1 MAHCLPPSHP
11 NNSRALFNLFFG
23 GGAGGCII
31 EMPPR
36 RCHFRFAG
44 TSFHPWYSR
53 VCGRSPC
60 PSFRR
65 CYIRETSLSSP
76 LRTRA
81 RAHTHTRARTHG
93 CAQPD
98 ANMTA
103 CQHLRPSFYQPGLN
117 IDPIDCP
124 KALLPFAAENASPQ
138 AALMETEAQSHPQ
151 ARPCYTQVTGLY
163 HRCGDCDVR
172 IVRTC
177 VLALKSLV
185 VWWTTCTGEETGVCV

>member
-1 MAHCLPPSHP
+1 MPGQAFTRGTPECVDVAPAPLSGGVISERQVCRHP
-11 NNSRALFNLFFG
+11 FK
-23 GGAGGCII
+23 
-31 EMPPR
+31 
-36 RCHFRFAG
+36 
-44 TSFHPWYSR
+44 
-53 VCGRSPC
+53 
-60 PSFRR
+60 
-65 CYIRETSLSSP
+65 
-76 LRTRA
+76 RA
-81 RAHTHTRARTHG
+81 RAHTHTPAKTHR

-163 HRCGDCDVR
+163 HRCGDCDAR